1 MAILKVIYTVTI
13 EETIDWPDDE
23 LEDLNYDNL
32 MANLN
37 VDDKDDYQYE
47 EIKSITKNDREFW
60 FD

>member
-32 MANLN
+32 MTNLN